1 MEYNMQQ
8 RICDCQLRVG
18 GCYCKLEEYD
28 KGTKTDSEGSDKP
41 SEQILRDWL
50 QDKKQKD

>member
-1 MEYNMQQ
+1 MKYNMQQ

-28 KGTKTDSEGSDKP
+28 KGTIRDSERDNNTGK
-41 SEQILRDWL
+41 QVLRDWL
-50 QDKKQKD
+50 QNQEQKD

>member
-1 MEYNMQQ
+1 MQQ

-28 KGTKTDSEGSDKP
+28 KGTRKYSERSDK
-41 SEQILRDWL
+41 SSKQILRDRL
-50 QDKKQKD
+50 QNKEQKD

>member
-1 MEYNMQQ
+1 MQQ

-28 KGTKTDSEGSDKP
+28 KGTIRDSEGSDK
-41 SEQILRDWL
+41 SSKQILRDWL
-50 QDKKQKD
+50 QDKEQKD